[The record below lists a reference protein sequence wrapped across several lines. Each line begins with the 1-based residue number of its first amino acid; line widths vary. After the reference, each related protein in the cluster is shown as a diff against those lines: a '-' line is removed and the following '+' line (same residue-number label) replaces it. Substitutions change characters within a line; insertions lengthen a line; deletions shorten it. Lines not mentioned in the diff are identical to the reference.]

1 MSNLHQ
7 IMTSSLFSIMICLFA
22 FEVGIL
28 INKKTKIA
36 IFNPLLI
43 AIALVIIYLIGF
55 KISYKEFNRG
65 GQFITDLLQPAT
77 VVLAVPLYKQINL
90 LKKHLVPIL
99 SGIFIG
105 SGVGIVYI
113 FFLSYFLKLNP
124 ELIKS
129 LMPKSIT
136 TPIGMQVSQSLGGN
150 VPVTV
155 VAIIVT
161 GITGAIVYPFILKI
175 FKIKN
180 PVAVGVS
187 LGTCSHAV
195 GTSKAL
201 TMGETQGAMSSL
213 SIGVAGLSVVI
224 LAPILYGILSSIVGL
239 H

>member
-1 MSNLHQ
+1 MSSILD
-7 IMTSSLFSIMICLFA
+7 SSLFSIMICILA
-22 FEVGIL
+22 FEIGIL

-36 IFNPLLI
+36 LFNPLLI
-43 AIALVIIYLIGF
+43 AIALVILYLLTF
-55 KISYKEFNRG
+55 KISYTTFNKG

-90 LKKHLVPIL
+90 LKKHLVPIITGIFFG
-99 SGIFIG
+99 SGI
-105 SGVGIVYI
+105 GIVYI

-124 ELIKS
+124 ALIKS

-136 TPIGMQVSQSLGGN
+136 TPIGMQVSQSLGGV

-175 FKIKN
+175 CRIKN
-180 PVAVGVS
+180 EVAVGIAI
-187 LGTCSHAV
+187 GTCSHAV

-201 TMGETQGAMSSL
+201 TISETTGAMSSL

-224 LAPILYGILSSIVGL
+224 LAPLLYSILSSIVGL

>member
-1 MSNLHQ
+1 MSSILD
-7 IMTSSLFSIMICLFA
+7 SSLFSIMICIFA
-22 FEVGIL
+22 FEIGIL

-36 IFNPLLI
+36 LLNPLLI
-43 AIALVIIYLIGF
+43 AIALVIIYLLTF
-55 KISYKEFNRG
+55 KISYATFNKG

-90 LKKHLVPIL
+90 LKKHLVPIITGIFFG
-99 SGIFIG
+99 SGI
-105 SGVGIVYI
+105 GIVYI

-124 ELIKS
+124 ALIKS

-136 TPIGMQVSQSLGGN
+136 TPIGMQVSQSLGGV

-175 FKIKN
+175 FRIKN
-180 PVAVGVS
+180 EVAVGIAI
-187 LGTCSHAV
+187 GTCSHAV

-201 TMGETQGAMSSL
+201 TISETTGAMSSL

-224 LAPILYGILSSIVGL
+224 LAPLLYSVLSSIVGL

>member
-1 MSNLHQ
+1 MSH
-7 IMTSSLFSIMICLFA
+7 IMQSSLFSIMICLLA
-22 FEVGIL
+22 FEIGIL
-28 INKKTKIA
+28 INKKTRIPL
-36 IFNPLLI
+36 FNPLLI
-43 AIALVIIYLIGF
+43 AIALVIGYLLVF
-55 KISYKEFNRG
+55 KISYKEFNQG

-90 LKKHLVPIL
+90 LKKHFVPIITGIFFG
-99 SGIFIG
+99 SGI
-105 SGVGIVYI
+105 GIIYI

-136 TPIGMQVSQSLGGN
+136 TPIGMQVSQSMGGV

-180 PVAVGVS
+180 PVAVGIA

-201 TMGETQGAMSSL
+201 TIGDTEGAMSSL
-213 SIGVAGLSVVI
+213 SIGVAGLSVVV
-224 LAPILYGILSSIVGL
+224 LAPTLYAILSSLVGL

>member
-7 IMTSSLFSIMICLFA
+7 IMTSSLFSIMICLLA
-22 FEVGIL
+22 FEIGIL

-55 KISYKEFNRG
+55 KISYKEFNQG

-90 LKKHLVPIL
+90 LKKYFVPIL

-105 SGVGIVYI
+105 SGVGIIYI

-136 TPIGMQVSQSLGGN
+136 TPIGMQVSQSLGGC

-180 PVAVGVS
+180 PIAVGVS

>member
-1 MSNLHQ
+1 MSNLHH
-7 IMTSSLFSIMICLFA
+7 IMTSSLFSIMICLLA
-22 FEVGIL
+22 FEIGIL

-36 IFNPLLI
+36 IFNPLLV

-136 TPIGMQVSQSLGGN
+136 TPIGMQVSQSLGGI

-161 GITGAIVYPFILKI
+161 GITGAIIYPLILKI

-180 PVAVGVS
+180 PVAVGVA

-201 TMGETQGAMSSL
+201 TLGETQGAMSSL

-224 LAPILYGILSSIVGL
+224 LAPILYGVLSTIVGL

>member
-1 MSNLHQ
+1 MDSILQ
-7 IMTSSLFSIMICLFA
+7 SSLFSILVCLA
-22 FEVGIL
+22 GFELGIW
-28 INKKTKIA
+28 INKKTRFPL
-36 IFNPLLI
+36 FNPLLI
-43 AIALVIIYLIGF
+43 AIAFVIGYLLLF
-55 KISYKEFNRG
+55 HVSYNEFNQG

-77 VVLAVPLYKQINL
+77 VVLAVPLYKQIGL
-90 LKKHLVPIL
+90 LKKHFIPIF
-99 SGIFIG
+99 SGIFFG
-105 SGVGIVYI
+105 SGIGIVYI
-113 FFLSYFLKLNP
+113 FFLSYFLKLSP

-136 TPIGMQVSQSLGGN
+136 TPIGMQVSQSLGGV

-161 GITGAIVYPFILKI
+161 GITGAIVYPFIHKL

-201 TMGETQGAMSSL
+201 TLGDTQGAMSSL
-213 SIGVAGLSVVI
+213 SIGVAGLSVVV
-224 LAPILYGILSSIVGL
+224 LAPLLYHVLSSLVGL

>member
-1 MSNLHQ
+1 MNNIHHVMQ
-7 IMTSSLFSIMICLFA
+7 SSLFSIMICLLA
-22 FEVGIL
+22 FEIGIL
-28 INKKTKIA
+28 INKKTRIA
-36 IFNPLLI
+36 VFNPLLI
-43 AIALVIIYLIGF
+43 AIALVIGYLLFF
-55 KISYKEFNRG
+55 KISYDQFNKG

-99 SGIFIG
+99 SGIFFG
-105 SGVGIVYI
+105 SGIGIIYI
-113 FFLSYFLKLNP
+113 FFLSYFLKLSP

-136 TPIGMQVSQSLGGN
+136 TPIGMQVSQSLGGV

-180 PVAVGVS
+180 PVAVGVA

-201 TMGETQGAMSSL
+201 TMGDTQGAMSSL
-213 SIGVAGLSVVI
+213 SIGVAGLSVVV
-224 LAPILYGILSSIVGL
+224 LAPTLYALLSHLVGI

>member
-1 MSNLHQ
+1 MYH
-7 IMTSSLFSIMICLFA
+7 IMQSSLFSIMICLLA
-22 FEVGIL
+22 FEIGIL
-28 INKKTKIA
+28 INKKTRIA
-36 IFNPLLI
+36 LFNPLLI
-43 AIALVIIYLIGF
+43 AIALVIGYLLTF
-55 KISYKEFNRG
+55 KISYNQFNHG

-90 LKKHLVPIL
+90 LKKHFVPIITGIFCG
-99 SGIFIG
+99 SGI
-105 SGVGIVYI
+105 GIIYI
-113 FFLSYFLKLNP
+113 FFLSYFLKLSP
-124 ELIKS
+124 QLIKS

-136 TPIGMQVSQSLGGN
+136 TPIGMQVSQSMGGV

-175 FKIKN
+175 FKIKH
-180 PVAVGVS
+180 PIAVGIS

-201 TMGETQGAMSSL
+201 TIGDTEGAMSSL
-213 SIGVAGLSVVI
+213 SIGVAGLSVVV
-224 LAPILYGILSSIVGL
+224 LAPTLYAILSHLVGL

>member
-7 IMTSSLFSIMICLFA
+7 IMTSSLFSIMICLLA
-22 FEVGIL
+22 FEIGIL

-43 AIALVIIYLIGF
+43 AIALVIIYLLGF
-55 KISYKEFNRG
+55 KISYNQFNQG

-77 VVLAVPLYKQINL
+77 VVLAVPLYKQIGL

-99 SGIFIG
+99 SGIFFG
-105 SGVGIVYI
+105 SGIGIVYI
-113 FFLSYFLKLNP
+113 FFLSYFLKLSP
-124 ELIKS
+124 ALIKS

-136 TPIGMQVSQSLGGN
+136 TPIGMQVSQSLGGV

-161 GITGAIVYPFILKI
+161 GITGAVVYPFILKI

-180 PVAVGVS
+180 PVAVGVA

-201 TMGETQGAMSSL
+201 TMGDTQGAMSSL
-213 SIGVAGLSVVI
+213 SIGVAGLSVVV
-224 LAPILYGILSSIVGL
+224 LAPTLYGILSAIVGL

>member
-28 INKKTKIA
+28 INKKTKVA

>member
-224 LAPILYGILSSIVGL
+224 LAPILYGILSVIVGL